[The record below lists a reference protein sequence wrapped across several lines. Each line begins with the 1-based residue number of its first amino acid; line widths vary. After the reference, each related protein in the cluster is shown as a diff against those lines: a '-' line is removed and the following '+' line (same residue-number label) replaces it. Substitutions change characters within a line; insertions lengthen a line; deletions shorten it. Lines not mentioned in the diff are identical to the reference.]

1 MHNWLNYL
9 SLFFFVF
16 SLLGTIKLIFNFLS
30 SMLSTPPKPFEMT
43 NLETITYGVFLSY
56 LLTYIIYLLA

>member
-43 NLETITYGVFLSY
+43 NLETITYGTLISY